1 MKRMNPDISVCESEE
16 SDFGFLQVMG
26 KEYPYDCVELHEYA
40 RPADFAAPLLGYE
53 EALMAFPVDEGAQ
66 LARLQSEVRRYS
78 GRNVP
83 VLITEYGQL
92 VAPVPTT
99 DADFNLSLDEG
110 LLIGAQLT
118 EWIDH
123 GVHVA
128 EKYLADSDPSLPD
141 HPIRLFGAENA
152 LDRNVRGAKK
162 ATVEAALSFGKAMVE
177 TGLSPNNAMVVH
189 RGPLFVVE
197 PAGDV
202 LGLMS
207 RLGGRDRL
215 SLRFVHDPQMGRR
228 QRGPELWATAAIS
241 PEGQVDLLV
250 INASP
255 DHSLREQIV
264 LDARWRPHQLMAY
277 LLDGPSSVA
286 FNTGSRPELVRVTE
300 STVELGPGK
309 FLWPFPSHSV
319 TLLQWQLL
327 QWQTGR
333 SAQRQ
338 SL

>member
-1 MKRMNPDISVCESEE
+1 
-16 SDFGFLQVMG
+16 
-26 KEYPYDCVELHEYA
+26 
-40 RPADFAAPLLGYE
+40 
-53 EALMAFPVDEGAQ
+53 
-66 LARLQSEVRRYS
+66 
-78 GRNVP
+78 
-83 VLITEYGQL
+83 
-92 VAPVPTT
+92 
-99 DADFNLSLDEG
+99 
-110 LLIGAQLT
+110 
-118 EWIDH
+118 
-123 GVHVA
+123 
-128 EKYLADSDPSLPD
+128 
-141 HPIRLFGAENA
+141 
-152 LDRNVRGAKK
+152 
-162 ATVEAALSFGKAMVE
+162 
-177 TGLSPNNAMVVH
+177 
-189 RGPLFVVE
+189 
-197 PAGDV
+197 
-202 LGLMS
+202 
-207 RLGGRDRL
+207 
-215 SLRFVHDPQMGRR
+215 
-228 QRGPELWATAAIS
+228 
-241 PEGQVDLLV
+241 LV